1 MKKCTVR
8 FMDHTGDSEL
18 CVADRSTAEGIG
30 TISDTLN
37 RAFREREVDQVW
49 GRKDGGALELVPFK
63 QRGDQVTVN
72 ADLSL
77 FTDIILQPAVT
88 AG

>member
-18 CVADRSTAEGIG
+18 CVADPSTAEGIA
-30 TISDTLN
+30 TISDTLS
-37 RAFREREVDQVW
+37 RTIREREVDQVW
-49 GRKDGGALELVPFK
+49 GRKDGGGLEMVPFT
-63 QRGDQVTVN
+63 QRGDVK